1 VKKKALR
8 VFLTGGLGNQLF
20 QLAAAMHYA
29 GSRKIEL
36 DVVTASPRKNK
47 NGEAEILSLNLPEQI
62 EILEKNEG
70 TLARKVFGFNI
81 RSGYLPSYIRR
92 SSRFKTIQRFCSA
105 IALGITLK
113 RIYRINISSDL
124 GNDSEFIS
132 SDRDEIIIG
141 YFQTYKVASEIQGKK
156 EQLFRLLGNEEYL
169 KYESLAQAE
178 RPLLVHVRLGDYELE
193 DDFGVLN
200 TEYYRAA
207 IEFAWRTEKFGKIW
221 LFSDQPEDAMQR
233 IPSEF
238 RDRTRLVEDHNL
250 DSAET
255 LQIMSL
261 CQGYVIAN
269 SSFSWW
275 GAFLSECKD
284 PLVVTPKP
292 WFTGLPEPTDLIPL
306 NWNRFD
312 GFNSK

>member
-20 QLAAAMHYA
+20 QLAAAMHSA
-29 GSRKIEL
+29 GSRRIEL

-47 NGEAEILSLNLPEQI
+47 NGEAEILSLDLPEQI
-62 EILEKNEG
+62 EILKKNAG
-70 TLARKVFGFNI
+70 TFARKVFGFNI
-81 RSGYLPSYIRR
+81 RSGYLPNYIEKSTRIKALQSIGSSIAFTMVLKKFYRVNISNDLGFDAEVR
-92 SSRFKTIQRFCSA
+92 SSDK
-105 IALGITLK
+105 
-113 RIYRINISSDL
+113 N
-124 GNDSEFIS
+124 
-132 SDRDEIIIG
+132 EIIIG
-141 YFQTYKVASEIQGKK
+141 YFQTHKVASEIKNKK
-156 EQLFRLLGNEEYL
+156 HQLFHLLRNEEYL
-169 KYESLAQAE
+169 KYKSLARTE
-178 RPLLVHVRLGDYELE
+178 RPLLVHVRLSDYQLE
-193 DDFGVLN
+193 DNFGVLN
-200 TEYYRAA
+200 SEYYRAA
-207 IEFAWRTEKFGKIW
+207 IEFAWQTERFGRIW
-221 LFSDQPEDAMQR
+221 LFSDQPADAMQR
-233 IPSEF
+233 IPYEF
-238 RDRTRLVEDHNL
+238 RNRTRLVEDRNL

-292 WFTGLPEPTDLIPL
+292 WFIGLPEPTDLIPL

-312 GFNSK
+312 GFDSK

>member
-29 GSRKIEL
+29 GSRRIEI

-70 TLARKVFGFNI
+70 VFVRKVFGFNI
-81 RSGYLPSYIRR
+81 RSGYSPSFIRK
-92 SSRFKTIQRFCSA
+92 SSKIKTLQRFCSSM
-105 IALGITLK
+105 ALGITLK
-113 RIYRINISSDL
+113 RIYHINISSDL
-124 GNDSEFIS
+124 GNDSAFSS
-132 SDRDEIIIG
+132 SDRAEIIIG

-156 EQLFRLLGNEEYL
+156 EQLFRFLGNEEYL

-178 RPLLVHVRLGDYELE
+178 RPLLVHVRLGDYQLE
-193 DDFGVLN
+193 DNFGVLSS
-200 TEYYRAA
+200 EYYKAA
-207 IEFAWRTEKFGKIW
+207 IEFAWQSERFDKIW

-233 IPSEF
+233 IPPEF
-238 RDRTRLVEDHNL
+238 RDRTRLVDDHYLN
-250 DSAET
+250 SAET

-306 NWNRFD
+306 NWRRFD